1 MNLYNM
7 KKISII
13 VIAIAILDSLL
24 QRKDLQGVKIGLLG
38 HSEGSLVA
46 SMVAADDHR
55 VDFTIHLGGVAQPID
70 EILLYQ
76 SEAIAR
82 ASGELTEKE
91 IANGNAINKR
101 IYSIVKKCKSKEECA
116 EKIGKVW
123 DELSAKLTDEEK
135 VCRSHWS
142 DPA

>member
-1 MNLYNM
+1 
-7 KKISII
+7 
-13 VIAIAILDSLL
+13 
-24 QRKDLQGVKIGLLG
+24 
-38 HSEGSLVA
+38 
-46 SMVAADDHR
+46 MVAADDPR
-55 VDFTIHLGGVAQPID
+55 ISFTIHLAGVAQPFE

-123 DELSAKLTDEEK
+123 DELAAKLTDEEK
-135 VCRSHWS
+135 VNLQQYISRIYGSMTSFNVLFDDKEDYFVGVRS
-142 DPA
+142 